1 MKRRTTSKVAL
12 VAALI
17 GLGTLSACQAP
28 SASSGNSRNAEF
40 NCIAGTVG
48 GAIVG
53 GLLGS
58 TIGGGRG
65 RTAMT
70 AVGAGA
76 GGYIGNQM
84 GCK

>member
-1 MKRRTTSKVAL
+1 MKKNMSNKAAL
-12 VAALI
+12 AAALI
-17 GLGTLSACQAP
+17 SLGALAACQSP
-28 SASSGNSRNAEF
+28 SGSHGGNSEF

-48 GAIVG
+48 GAVVG

-65 RTAMT
+65 RTAAT
-70 AVGAGA
+70 AVGIGA
-76 GGYIGNQM
+76 GGYIGNRM

>member
-1 MKRRTTSKVAL
+1 MRKITLLVAL
-12 VAALI
+12 VSLGAL
-17 GLGTLSACQAP
+17 TACQSP
-28 SASSGNSRNAEF
+28 SGSSGRGNNTEF

-48 GAIVG
+48 GAVIG

-65 RTAMT
+65 RTAAT
-70 AVGAGA
+70 AVGIGA
-76 GGYIGNQM
+76 GGYLGNQM

>member
-1 MKRRTTSKVAL
+1 MRRISLFIAL
-12 VAALI
+12 MS
-17 GLGTLSACQAP
+17 LGALSACQSP
-28 SASSGNSRNAEF
+28 SQHGGSASNTEF

-48 GAIVG
+48 GAVIG

-58 TIGGGRG
+58 TIGGGTG

-70 AVGAGA
+70 AVGIGA
-76 GGYIGNQM
+76 GGYLGNRM